1 MYSSKILCNFLCS
14 IVFILGIN
22 SSYAQDA
29 NVQSLRGKIVSIKD
43 DYFVVQT
50 TNGQE
55 AKILIDQNM
64 ESSNA
69 FKYKIGQEVSIIG
82 ESQSRMPGGL
92 IVVGKTVDHS
102 KDDYLK
108 RYNKIIK
115 DSKKKAV
122 WLDGHNNEITGV
134 VKDIDD
140 DYFTLEG
147 SDGSQLHINI
157 KEMSY
162 NPLDDEGYIKL
173 KLGDRVRVYGRY
185 EENFFFPYELHA
197 SWIITFKQK

>member
-185 EENFFFPYELHA
+185 EENFFFPDELHA